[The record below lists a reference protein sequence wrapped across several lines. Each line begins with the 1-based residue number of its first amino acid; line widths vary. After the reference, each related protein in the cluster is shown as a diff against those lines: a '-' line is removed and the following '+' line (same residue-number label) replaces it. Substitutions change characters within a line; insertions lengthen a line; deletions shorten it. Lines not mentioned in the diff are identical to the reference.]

1 MPITEILNFLIMQPL
16 KLVFEFIYTFELLF
30 FNCPHGIAIIGLSIF
45 MNFAL
50 LPMYNNAERIQK
62 ENDKKQKEMQPFVS
76 HIKKT
81 FRGAEQTMM
90 LQTYYKEN
98 DYKMIYTLKSSLS
111 LLIQIPFF
119 MVAYRFLSNLA
130 LLKGKPFGPIQNLA
144 QPDGLLVLFF
154 CCFFLLC
161 FLSSLFFFFLVLFFV
176 FFSLLFFTIHH
187 QPLFCIGLATIFFLY
202 SKILF

>member
-16 KLVFEFIYTFELLF
+16 KLVFEFVYTLELLLF
-30 FNCPHGIAIIGLSIF
+30 ACPHGVAIIGLSIF

-62 ENDKKQKEMQPFVS
+62 ENDAKQKAMQPFVS

-81 FRGAEQTMM
+81 FHGAEQTMM
-90 LQTYYKEN
+90 LQTYYREN

-119 MVAYRFLSNLA
+119 MAAYRFLSNLA
-130 LLKGKPFGPIQNLA
+130 LLKGTSFGPIQNLA
-144 QPDGLLVLFF
+144 QPDGLLALGNMNINVLPI
-154 CCFFLLC
+154 LMTIINIIAGAIYAKN
-161 FLSSLFFFFLVLFFV
+161 SSKSTKIQIFGLAILFLV
-176 FFSLLFFTIHH
+176 I
-187 QPLFCIGLATIFFLY
+187 LY
-202 SKILF
+202 N